1 MMTTLRNLLSVRSL
15 MILDVDGNVKVRVHC
30 HITEKYRGSAHRDCD
45 ISIKLNHKIP
55 IAFHKLKNYDPHLLM
70 QKLDKFSFK
79 IMSYQMD

>member
-15 MILDVDGNVKVRVHC
+15 MILMLMVRDHC
-30 HITEKYRGSAHRDCD
+30 HFTEKYRGSAHRDCD